1 GGLGRTACVDSRW
14 LGLEKRPS
22 TEGTLSVSA
31 TVLPGGKLHYARVG
45 ALGGTLFHP
54 ALSLRSRARL
64 YKVMAA
70 AWKHRRR
77 FDWYHPERAS
87 PIDTESLR
95 AWGER
100 TVGRDAV
107 DWLLSPTTST
117 LFFWNADETAWWQI
131 GRGACRE
138 VMGT

>member
-1 GGLGRTACVDSRW
+1 
-14 LGLEKRPS
+14 
-22 TEGTLSVSA
+22 
-31 TVLPGGKLHYARVG
+31 
-45 ALGGTLFHP
+45 
-54 ALSLRSRARL
+54 
-64 YKVMAA
+64 MAA

-107 DWLLSPTTST
+107 DWLLSPATST
-117 LFFWNADETAWWQI
+117 LFFWNAEQTPWWLAAAMAWTAATGGW
-131 GRGACRE
+131 RTL
-138 VMGT
+138 VP